1 MTDKIQ
7 RACIVLFSGVFA
19 LIWLAVMAVC
29 AADLKQSRQICTHGR
44 FAGAFAPFGAAVREK
59 TFGFPVGEGELLYG
73 ADSGNFRTDGGGTS
87 VCGL

>member
-29 AADLKQSRQICTHGR
+29 AADLKQSRQICAL
-44 FAGAFAPFGAAVREK
+44 AGVLGLLLLLVLLSAKKAS
-59 TFGFPVGEGELLYG
+59 GFPVGEGEVFYG
-73 ADSGNFRTDGGGTS
+73 GDSGNFRAGGGGTS